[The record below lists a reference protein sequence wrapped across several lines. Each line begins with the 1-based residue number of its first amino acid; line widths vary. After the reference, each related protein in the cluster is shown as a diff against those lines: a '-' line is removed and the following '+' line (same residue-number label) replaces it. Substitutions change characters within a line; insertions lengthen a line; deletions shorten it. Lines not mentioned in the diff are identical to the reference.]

1 LTESV
6 VVAGPGFRRIFR
18 ESCFMIKVGK
28 PPQAVQSGFSGI
40 EDHNTKMAITCY
52 FLSIVP

>member
-1 LTESV
+1 
-6 VVAGPGFRRIFR
+6 
-18 ESCFMIKVGK
+18 MIKVGK